1 MFSRMKITSALR
13 MQQAG
18 LRRSELEKVCAS
30 FLTSVVLTHGS

>member
-1 MFSRMKITSALR
+1 MFARMRITPALR

-30 FLTSVVLTHGS
+30 FLTSVVPTHES